1 MGRLSMSVACD
12 RSILSTGIEVTDSPP
27 RMSLHASAAIEARR
41 YKWIESQKA
50 GRDLGEEAVR
60 HWVREHWAGFLRT
73 RWMEHLEG
81 RVFWIELDRGNFGLL
96 RERSWD
102 PGVFDEILRRLRS
115 GGENLDIL
123 CWSLDQHLSPGQ
135 IEEVLE
141 ILEALDINGHRV
153 EPRIGPHLSVAG

>member
-1 MGRLSMSVACD
+1 MSVACD

-27 RMSLHASAAIEARR
+27 RMSLHASAAIEAQRH
-41 YKWIESQKA
+41 KWIESQKA

-60 HWVREHWAGFLRT
+60 LWVREHWAGFLRT

-96 RERSWD
+96 RKRSWD
-102 PGVFDEILRRLRS
+102 SGVFDEILRRLQA

-123 CWSLDQHLSPGQ
+123 CWCLDRNLSVGQHG
-135 IEEVLE
+135 EVLE

-153 EPRIGPHLSVAG
+153 EPCFGLHFSVAG